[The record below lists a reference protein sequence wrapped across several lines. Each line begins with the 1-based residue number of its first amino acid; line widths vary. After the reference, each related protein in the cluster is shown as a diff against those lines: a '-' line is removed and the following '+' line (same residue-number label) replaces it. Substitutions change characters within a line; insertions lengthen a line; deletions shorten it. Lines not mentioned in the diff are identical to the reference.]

1 MALTARNLQFGWLAY
16 IQRYQG
22 LIGLF
27 LLWAVAFALDRNH
40 FYSATNLANILNQLA
55 VPGLLAVGM
64 TFVIL
69 TGGID
74 LSVGSLLGLIN
85 CIVATWIVNG
95 ASVGL
100 TVAYALFVGTGVGA
114 LLGLIVDKSRLQ
126 PFVVTLAAMVS
137 LRGIAYVYTNNG
149 TVSGLGDRLS
159 FLIQPIFGVPLSAYI
174 MLATT
179 LAAAGVLWGTM
190 FGRHI
195 YAVGGNDLA
204 AKYAGLNLTWIR
216 MGAYAANGFC
226 VAVAALV
233 YTARNTNGDPSAGLS
248 YELDAITAVVIGGT
262 SLLGGVGGAL
272 GTFLGALF
280 IVCLDVLLI
289 LKGVNTQV
297 GWGWKGLIILIA
309 VYLQNLG
316 RRSYGK

>member
-1 MALTARNLQFGWLAY
+1 MALTARKLQFGWLTH
-16 IQRYQG
+16 IRRYQG

-27 LLWAVAFALDRNH
+27 LLLAVAFFLDRTH

-85 CIVATWIVNG
+85 CIVATWIVSG
-95 ASVGL
+95 TGIGL
-100 TVAYALFVGTGVGA
+100 TVAYAVLVGIGVGA

-149 TVSGLGDRLS
+149 TVSGLGDKLA
-159 FLIQPIFGVPLSAYI
+159 FLIEPVFGIPVSAYI
-174 MLATT
+174 MLAMT
-179 LAAAGVLWGTM
+179 LIAAWVLWGTL

-204 AKYAGLNLTWIR
+204 ARYAGLNLTMIR

-248 YELDAITAVVIGGT
+248 FELDAITAVVIGGT
-262 SLLGGVGGAL
+262 SLLGGIGGAV

-309 VYLQNLG
+309 VYLQNIG
-316 RRSYGK
+316 RRI